1 MLKFLPFVTPLVNMV
16 EGVVDSCRVQVTPV
30 EGSILYCDL
39 VFGYAEHSGVYI
51 GDGQIVHLNGQ
62 GKVEVVSPYEF
73 VEGTTA
79 INIYVSCRN
88 KYAVGCDFTADRAR
102 QAIHDKRNY
111 NVLLDNCHQFSA
123 GCITGDFENSSN
135 MLRLLK
141 YECETYFR
149 ANIWRQWDI
158 DLF

>member
-16 EGVVDSCRVQVTPV
+16 EGVVDSCRDKVRPV

-39 VFGYAEHSGVYI
+39 AFGYAEHSGVYI
-51 GDGQIVHLNGQ
+51 GDGRIVHLNGQ
-62 GKVEVVSPYEF
+62 GKVEVVSPSEF
-73 VEGTTA
+73 IEGTTA
-79 INIYVSCRN
+79 MNIYVSCRN
-88 KYAVGCDFTADRAR
+88 EYAVGCDFTADRAR

-149 ANIWRQWDI
+149 ANAWRQWDI